1 MQNTKVG
8 GGGRWPLGKKIKVSY
23 GKKLKRGK
31 KNRGKVHKNGEKALK
46 CIFFGYKLQNFSPRP
61 PQTYSS
67 GEKNI
72 SKEGGGGNVRNA
84 QYTTNIETK
93 FF

>member
-1 MQNTKVG
+1 MQNVTVLG
-8 GGGRWPLGKKIKVSY
+8 GGGWLPE
-23 GKKLKRGK
+23 KKLNEGNGGK
-31 KNRGKVHKNGEKALK
+31 NENGEKNRGKVHKNGEKALK